1 MKYRR
6 RRPLRIR
13 WEQVWKLLLAVLL
26 LAGLT
31 RGCRSM
37 NALVAVYGENRCR
50 NLVTNLIA
58 EAVVQAEAGEKL
70 ISFTDAEEKGGIR
83 LESGEVRRIQTEVA
97 AALTQR
103 LDHLGEQNHRV
114 RLGTVLDSFLL
125 MDRGPEVS
133 FRFVPVGSV
142 QVSVDSELCAA
153 GINQVLYRVLLRVE
167 TEMTILLPGGT
178 RRLSFDQRI
187 PVEEVLFH
195 GEVPLVYGG

>member
-13 WEQVWKLLLAVLL
+13 WEHGWKLLLAALL
-26 LAGLT
+26 LVGLT
-31 RGCRSM
+31 RGCRSI
-37 NALVAVYGENRCR
+37 NDLVAVYGENRCR
-50 NLVTNLIA
+50 NLVTNIIA
-58 EAVVQAEAGEKL
+58 EAVAQVETDEKL
-70 ISFTDAEEKGGIR
+70 INFTDAEEKEIIR
-83 LESGEVRRIQTEVA
+83 LESGEVRRIQAEVA
-97 AALTQR
+97 AALAQS

-125 MDRGPEVS
+125 MDRGPEIS

-167 TEMTILLPGGT
+167 SEMTVLLPGGT